1 MKFPKYILQI
11 GFRTFAVPS
20 SDGAATLMKLLADAI
35 PVTYDHHEKALNLE
49 WADEGEEDMLSH
61 ATMVSVQRI
70 PPGTVF
76 KRKRKNGTVEILR
89 PVPIADKRKTPAA
102 GPARLNGRKPLQL
115 EFGT

>member
-1 MKFPKYILQI
+1 MKMPKYILRI
-11 GFRTFAVPS
+11 GFQEFAVPV

-35 PVTYDHHEKALNLE
+35 PVRSDFDDKTLE
-49 WADEGEEDMLSH
+49 LQWSDDDESHMLVAS
-61 ATMVSVQRI
+61 TMVSVKRI

-89 PVPIADKRKTPAA
+89 PVPIADKRKATTA